1 MDSLEHARSFA
12 ERIERTQSPQ
22 TQYGMLLTEAHNWGI
37 LEGPNAPV
45 IQFLRGKIERLYKE
59 LYGQS

>member
-45 IQFLRGKIERLYKE
+45 IQFLRGNN
-59 LYGQS
+59 S